1 MAHLQPLPASA
12 LTEHEERFALVEQV
26 MGFVPNSMKTMA
38 RVPGLVES
46 FGALAGAVFMN
57 GLIPPDLVQMVAMM
71 VSTGA
76 GCRYCQAHTSHSA
89 ARLGVSE
96 DKLAEMWSFE
106 TSELFTE
113 AERAALRLAFHAG
126 QVPNAATAEHFAA
139 AKEHYSDDQVAAVVA
154 VCSLFGYLNR
164 WNDTMATE
172 LEEHPAGFG
181 ERVLGAQGWEVGKH
195 AAHPTDA

>member
-1 MAHLQPLPASA
+1 MAHIDPLDRSDLPQ
-12 LTEHEERFALVEQV
+12 HEEQFARLEEV

-46 FGALAGAVFMN
+46 LGALAGTVVMT
-57 GLIPPDLVQMVAMM
+57 GLIPRDLVQMVAMM
-71 VSTGA
+71 VSTGS

-96 DKLAEMWSFE
+96 DKLAEIWAFE
-106 TSELFTE
+106 TSEQFDD

-139 AKEHYSDDQVAAVVA
+139 AKEHYTDDQIAAIVA
-154 VCSLFGYLNR
+154 VCSLFGYFNR

-172 LEEHPAGFG
+172 LEGHPAEFG
-181 ERVLGAQGWEVGKH
+181 ARVYGDQGWEIGKH
-195 AAHPTDA
+195 GA